1 MLFEGL
7 LALLVLFNLATGRL
21 VLATVVL
28 ATCAVVWLTSWCC
41 GDGGGDAHYGPTMI
55 TTVDRSMR
63 RKLARRVRDTSPL
76 LLARCERVVIDRPG
90 NPKIEATFLSPRK
103 DPADNANIDDED
115 TCGGDDNTKA
125 EAAATRR
132 IRAKVC
138 FVCTHPWSVMGG
150 DRSNNVP
157 TEITQALA
165 SYGFSALR
173 FDFRG
178 VGGSSG
184 CCTCR
189 GHGERNDV
197 KAVCEWLVAE
207 RGIEHIV
214 LVGYSYGSMIS
225 NSCADVLPEIRSVV
239 SIATPFP
246 CYWGLSLFNCRFM
259 LRKAREG
266 TKPILFICGDEDNF
280 TSPAQYRR
288 YVSSFPRRTL
298 ARKAG
303 SGDGGSDGPGKEVY
317 LIQGVD
323 HFWFGEELTAVA
335 LILKFVR
342 KHHANLFRAGGAQK
356 VQ

>member
-1 MLFEGL
+1 MVLLEGG
-7 LALLVLFNLATGRL
+7 LALLVLVNLATGRL
-21 VLATVVL
+21 ALAGVVL
-28 ATCAVVWLTSWCC
+28 AACVVAWVGSRCC
-41 GDGGGDAHYGPTMI
+41 GDGGGGRRGPTMV
-55 TTVDRSMR
+55 TTVDRGMQ
-63 RKLARRVRDTSPL
+63 RKLARRVRDASPL
-76 LLARCERVVIDRPG
+76 LPARRERVVIDRPG
-90 NPKIEATFLSPRK
+90 NPNIEATFLSPR
-103 DPADNANIDDED
+103 ADADAGADADDED
-115 TCGGDDNTKA
+115 DTT
-125 EAAATRR
+125 AAATVAAAVARR
-132 IRAKVC
+132 TRAKVC

-157 TEITQALA
+157 TEVTEALA

-207 RGIEHIV
+207 RGIAHIV

-225 NSCADVLPEIRSVV
+225 NSCAEMVPEIRSVV

-246 CYWGLSLFNCRFM
+246 CYWGLSLFNCRFL

-288 YVSSFPRRTL
+288 YVSSFPRR
-298 ARKAG
+298 G
-303 SGDGGSDGPGKEVY
+303 VDDDGKEGGNESGKEVF
-317 LIQGVD
+317 LIRGVD

-335 LILKFVR
+335 LILRFVR
-342 KHHANLFRAGGAQK
+342 KHHPNLFRAP
-356 VQ
+356 